1 MRTTKNLTVSLPPAI
16 KRDMERTAKKEN
28 RTMSELVRE
37 TWRHYQL
44 KQQVPV
50 HTDLI
55 AALRAVQDSAR
66 RAGLDKL
73 TEREIEAEVMAH
85 RREQAKKSKQPMR

>member
-16 KRDMERTAKKEN
+16 KRDMQRTAKKEH
-28 RTMSELVRE
+28 RTISELVRE

-44 KQQVPV
+44 KQQAPV
-50 HTDLI
+50 NIDLI

-73 TEREIEAEVMAH
+73 TEREIDAEVIAH
-85 RREQAKKSKQPMR
+85 RRERDKKIKQPVR

>member
-28 RTMSELVRE
+28 RTLSELVRE

-44 KQQVPV
+44 KQHVPINY
-50 HTDLI
+50 DLI
-55 AALRAVQDSAR
+55 AALKAVQDSAKP
-66 RAGLDKL
+66 AGLDKL
-73 TEREIEAEVMAH
+73 TEGEINAEVVTH
-85 RREQAKKSKQPMR
+85 RRERDKRIKKRSK

>member
-50 HTDLI
+50 NTDLI

-85 RREQAKKSKQPMR
+85 RREQAKKIKQPMR